1 MTELQNKAYLSSA
14 VHFSEL
20 LKKSKL
26 DAKDREQ
33 SEVATTKPEGVVQE
47 QIDAN
52 DRFGLGSQIQ
62 QIANGQTEV
71 YELKL
76 DALLE
81 VGRMQKIPVD
91 WVIDGDMTVDC
102 GLFVEGRISGKVLS
116 RGNVV
121 VLARGAEILGGLI
134 CDTLISCGTVGGDI
148 IAEQII
154 LGDDGVIDAQNV
166 HVAKGKLLTC
176 PGSEFSGKVHSL

>member
-1 MTELQNKAYLSSA
+1 MTEPNYKFDYSGG

-20 LKKSKL
+20 LKKSKG
-26 DAKDREQ
+26 
-33 SEVATTKPEGVVQE
+33 EVKERPAAEHQIASLPNSPEVGVSS
-47 QIDAN
+47 
-52 DRFGLGSQIQ
+52 DRFGLASQLQ
-62 QIANGQTEV
+62 QIESGQMEA
-71 YELKL
+71 YELQL
-76 DALLE
+76 DAMLE
-81 VGRMQKIPVD
+81 MGKMQKIPAN
-91 WVIDGDMTVDC
+91 WIIDGDMTVDC

-121 VLARGAEILGGLI
+121 VLARGAEILGGII

-154 LGDDGVIDAQNV
+154 VGDDGVIDAQNV

>member
-1 MTELQNKAYLSSA
+1 MTELKYQESCVDGAMSSE
-14 VHFSEL
+14 FLRS
-20 LKKSKL
+20 
-26 DAKDREQ
+26 AKIGSAARQEA
-33 SEVATTKPEGVVQE
+33 EAGATTKPVEHEFGMPS
-47 QIDAN
+47 
-52 DRFGLGSQIQ
+52 DRFGLASQLQHIG
-62 QIANGQTEV
+62 NGQTEE

-76 DALLE
+76 DAMLE
-81 VGRMQKIPVD
+81 IGQMQKIPAS

-102 GLFVEGRISGKVLS
+102 GLFVEGRISGKVIS

-121 VLARGAEILGGLI
+121 VLTRGAEILGGLI

-154 LGDDGVIDAQNV
+154 VGDDGVIDAQNV